1 MGIKDLFKSG
11 KTKEKEAFVEA
22 AKEKAKGKLSPGK
35 AEELAKFAAEA
46 GQDVGDNKTQVRKS
60 IYNKAAGAA
69 KGRGRLTKDESA
81 ELSKIQKFLELRD
94 DQVEKTKWDL
104 SKLRSLTE
112 IRAGRLP
119 IVDPTHPLL
128 RGMQFLPH
136 EVAHYTVSVSVEDRP
151 STSGHPGI
159 LVKWE
164 APYAIS
170 SARVHMLPPKTG
182 SKELGDGTLVL
193 TNKRLY
199 LRAAK
204 SAAVEY
210 SPQANFYLYF
220 DGVRI
225 ERTVGNTILRFK
237 GASESTAEVIGELL
251 AALMR

>member
-22 AKEKAKGKLSPGK
+22 AKEKAKGKLTPGK
-35 AEELAKFAAEA
+35 AEELAKFASEA
-46 GQDVGDNKTQVRKS
+46 GQDVADNKTLVRKS

-69 KGRGRLTKDESA
+69 KGRGRLTKDEAA

-119 IVDPTHPLL
+119 VVDPTHPLL
-128 RGMQFLPH
+128 RGMQFLSH
-136 EVAHYTVSVSVEDRP
+136 EVAHYTVPVAVEDRP
-151 STSGHPGI
+151 SAGGHPGV

-164 APYAIS
+164 SPYAIS
-170 SARVHMLPPKTG
+170 SARVHMLPAKAG

-199 LRAAK
+199 LRAGK

-220 DGVRI
+220 DGLRI
-225 ERTVGNTILRFK
+225 ERSVGNTILRFK
-237 GASESTAEVIGELL
+237 GASDSTAEVIGELL